1 MKKFKNNYFN
11 NNDNNHKDLFLFNNN
26 NNYKDV
32 EQEDFPGGTNYCGIM
47 RNCSKELG

>member
-11 NNDNNHKDLFLFNNN
+11 NNDNNRKDLFLFNN

-47 RNCSKELG
+47 RKCSKELG